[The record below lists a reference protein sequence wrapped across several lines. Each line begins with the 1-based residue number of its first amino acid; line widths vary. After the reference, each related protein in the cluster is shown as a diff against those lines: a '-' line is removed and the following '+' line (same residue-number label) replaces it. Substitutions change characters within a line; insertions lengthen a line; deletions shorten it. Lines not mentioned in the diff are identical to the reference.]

1 MKFNPDI
8 HHRHSIRLKEF
19 DYSNP
24 GSYFVTICT
33 QQRNCLFG
41 TITDGKMELNDAGRL
56 IKKVWLELPLYY
68 PNIDIDAFVV
78 MPNHI
83 HGIIIVKTG
92 NKRIET
98 KDFRIGKRNTR
109 IGKGRPQGG
118 APHKR

>member
-19 DYSNP
+19 DYSNT